1 MYSKKIQI
9 LKHFANQKLQGKI
22 YSIIILIF
30 QSENVSC
37 KRKVISIDTPW
48 KDICS
53 MESAMAMAIPDA
65 VMKSFMGSVGNA
77 NEGIEIPYTVK
88 IESVQNNSTKRKRT
102 ED

>member
-1 MYSKKIQI
+1 
-9 LKHFANQKLQGKI
+9 
-22 YSIIILIF
+22 
-30 QSENVSC
+30 
-37 KRKVISIDTPW
+37 
-48 KDICS
+48 
-53 MESAMAMAIPDA
+53 MAMAIPDA